1 MAWVAFD
8 RAVRGVEVHGLDGP
22 ADKWRA
28 IRDAIHAE
36 VCEKGWNADVGAFT
50 QFYGAVELD
59 ASLLMMPLVGF
70 LPPDDER
77 VVRTV
82 ETIQD
87 RLTEDGFV
95 LRYENESGVDGLP
108 GREGVFLPCTL
119 WLIGCLRLMGR
130 LDEATAIFRRVTAL
144 VNDVGLISE
153 EYDPGHRRLLG
164 NFPQAFTHVG
174 IVNAARGLTASH
186 AANRP

>member
-8 RAVRGVEVHGLDGP
+8 RAVRGVEVHGLEGP

-28 IRDAIHAE
+28 VRDAIHAE
-36 VCEKGWNADVGAFT
+36 VCEKGWNGDVGAFT

-70 LPPDDER
+70 LPADDER
-77 VVRTV
+77 VVGTV
-82 ETIQD
+82 DAIQEH
-87 RLTEDGFV
+87 LMEDGFV
-95 LRYENESGVDGLP
+95 LRYENQSGVDGLP
-108 GREGVFLPCTL
+108 GREGMFLPCTL

-153 EYDPGHRRLLG
+153 EYDPGHGRLLG

-174 IVNAARGLTASH
+174 IVNAARGLAASH
-186 AANRP
+186 AAKQA

>member
-1 MAWVAFD
+1 M
-8 RAVRGVEVHGLDGP
+8 
-22 ADKWRA
+22 
-28 IRDAIHAE
+28 
-36 VCEKGWNADVGAFT
+36 CEKGWNADVGAFT

-70 LPPDDER
+70 LPADDER
-77 VVRTV
+77 VVGTV
-82 ETIQD
+82 DAIQEH
-87 RLTEDGFV
+87 LMEDGFV

-108 GREGVFLPCTL
+108 GREGMFLPCTL

-130 LDEATAIFRRVTAL
+130 LDEATAIFRRVAAL

-174 IVNAARGLTASH
+174 IVNAARGLAASH
-186 AANRP
+186 AAKQA

>member
-1 MAWVAFD
+1 
-8 RAVRGVEVHGLDGP
+8 
-22 ADKWRA
+22 
-28 IRDAIHAE
+28 
-36 VCEKGWNADVGAFT
+36 
-50 QFYGAVELD
+50 
-59 ASLLMMPLVGF
+59 MMPLVGF

-82 ETIQD
+82 DTIQTN
-87 RLTEDGFV
+87 LTVDGFV
-95 LRYENESGVDGLP
+95 LRYESESGVDGLP
-108 GREGVFLPCTL
+108 GREGMFLPCTL

-130 LDEATAIFRRVTAL
+130 LDEATATFRRVVAL

-153 EYDPGHRRLLG
+153 EYDPGRQRLLG

-186 AANRP
+186 AANR